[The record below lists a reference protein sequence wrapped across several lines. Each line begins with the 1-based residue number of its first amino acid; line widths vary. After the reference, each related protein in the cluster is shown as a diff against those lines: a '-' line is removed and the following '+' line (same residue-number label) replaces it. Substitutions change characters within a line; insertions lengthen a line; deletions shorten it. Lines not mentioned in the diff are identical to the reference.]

1 MKICYYI
8 YEKGN
13 ALSEIQLLSELI
25 MKVER
30 KNLTCSYF

>member
-1 MKICYYI
+1 MEVCYYK
-8 YEKGN
+8 KGN

-25 MKVER
+25 TKVEQ